1 MNYKN
6 IYEIIESCIKRRLI
20 EWWKFIVNNNFKHN
34 SLKESKRW
42 NLETL
47 LYVSVF
53 KGEAYK
59 VIEHDINKDKRCD
72 HKTTKGKPSYAVI
85 FDEHP

>member
-1 MNYKN
+1 M
-6 IYEIIESCIKRRLI
+6 
-20 EWWKFIVNNNFKHN
+20 
-34 SLKESKRW
+34 KESKRW

-72 HKTTKGKPSYAVI
+72 HKTTKGGKPSYAVI
-85 FDEHP
+85 FWWTPLKTGGFFAKI

>member
-1 MNYKN
+1 M
-6 IYEIIESCIKRRLI
+6 
-20 EWWKFIVNNNFKHN
+20 
-34 SLKESKRW
+34 KESKRW